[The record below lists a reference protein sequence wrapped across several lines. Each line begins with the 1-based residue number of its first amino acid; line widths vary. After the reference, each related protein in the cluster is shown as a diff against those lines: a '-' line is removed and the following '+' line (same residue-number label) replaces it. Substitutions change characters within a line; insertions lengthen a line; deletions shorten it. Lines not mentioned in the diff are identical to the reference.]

1 MALKSSLFIRMIY
14 VTTQIHYIIKR
25 FVDEDILTFSELSN
39 DKNPI
44 HLDSNFA
51 SKTNFGRKI
60 VHGMLIASLF
70 SGLLGEKLPGK
81 GTIYLGQTITFIKP
95 VFINEEVTASVEIK
109 YIRKDKPIYTLKTIC
124 ETKLNG
130 IVVDGE
136 AIVKNSIQSG

>member
-1 MALKSSLFIRMIY
+1 MINDKLKIGDRAS
-14 VTTQIHYIIKR
+14 IIKR
-25 FVDEDILTFSELSN
+25 FVDEDILIFSELSN

-51 SKTNFGRKI
+51 SKTNFNRKI

>member
-1 MALKSSLFIRMIY
+1 MINDKLKIGDRAS
-14 VTTQIHYIIKR
+14 IIKR
-25 FVDEDILTFSELSN
+25 FVDEDILIFSELSN

-95 VFINEEVTASVEIK
+95 VFINEEVTASVEIQ

>member
-1 MALKSSLFIRMIY
+1 MIDDKLKIGDRAS
-14 VTTQIHYIIKR
+14 IIKR
-25 FVDEDILTFSELSN
+25 FVDEDILIFSELSQ

-44 HLDSNFA
+44 HLESNFA
-51 SKTNFGRKI
+51 SKTNFGRQI

-70 SGLLGEKLPGK
+70 SGLLGEKFPGK

-95 VFINEEVTASVEIK
+95 VFINETVTASVEIK

-124 ETKLNG
+124 ETNLNG

-136 AIVKNSIQSG
+136 AIVKNSMQSG

>member
-1 MALKSSLFIRMIY
+1 MINDKLKIGDRAS
-14 VTTQIHYIIKR
+14 IIKR
-25 FVDEDILTFSELSN
+25 FVEEDILIFSELSQ

-44 HLDSNFA
+44 HLESNFA

-95 VFINEEVTASVEIK
+95 VFINEEVTASVEIQ

>member
-1 MALKSSLFIRMIY
+1 MINDKLKIGDRAS
-14 VTTQIHYIIKR
+14 IIKR
-25 FVDEDILTFSELSN
+25 FVDEDILIFSELSN

-136 AIVKNSIQSG
+136 AIVKHSIQSG

>member
-1 MALKSSLFIRMIY
+1 MINDKLKIGDRAS
-14 VTTQIHYIIKR
+14 IIKR

-81 GTIYLGQTITFIKP
+81 GTIYLGQTIAFIKP

>member
-1 MALKSSLFIRMIY
+1 MINDKLKIGDRAS
-14 VTTQIHYIIKR
+14 IIKR
-25 FVDEDILTFSELSN
+25 FVEEDILIFSELSQ

-44 HLDSNFA
+44 YLESNFA
-51 SKTNFGRKI
+51 SKTNFGRQI

>member
-1 MALKSSLFIRMIY
+1 MINDKLKIGDRAS
-14 VTTQIHYIIKR
+14 IIKR
-25 FVDEDILTFSELSN
+25 FVDEDILIFSELSN

>member
-1 MALKSSLFIRMIY
+1 MINDKLKIGDRAS
-14 VTTQIHYIIKR
+14 IIKR
-25 FVDEDILTFSELSN
+25 FVDEDILIFSELSK

-136 AIVKNSIQSG
+136 EIVKNSIQSG

>member
-1 MALKSSLFIRMIY
+1 MINDKLKIGDRAS
-14 VTTQIHYIIKR
+14 IIKR
-25 FVDEDILTFSELSN
+25 FVDEDILIFSELSN

-95 VFINEEVTASVEIK
+95 VFINEEVTASVEIQ

-124 ETKLNG
+124 ETNLNG

-136 AIVKNSIQSG
+136 AIVKNSMQSG

>member
-1 MALKSSLFIRMIY
+1 MINDKLKIGDRAS
-14 VTTQIHYIIKR
+14 IIKR
-25 FVDEDILTFSELSN
+25 FVDEDILIFSELSN

-95 VFINEEVTASVEIK
+95 VFINETVTASVEIK

-124 ETKLNG
+124 ETNLNG

-136 AIVKNSIQSG
+136 AIVKNSMQSG

>member
-1 MALKSSLFIRMIY
+1 MAKDKLKIGDRAS
-14 VTTQIHYIIKR
+14 IIKR
-25 FVDEDILTFSELSN
+25 FVDEDILIFSELSN

-95 VFINEEVTASVEIK
+95 VFINEEVTASVEIQ